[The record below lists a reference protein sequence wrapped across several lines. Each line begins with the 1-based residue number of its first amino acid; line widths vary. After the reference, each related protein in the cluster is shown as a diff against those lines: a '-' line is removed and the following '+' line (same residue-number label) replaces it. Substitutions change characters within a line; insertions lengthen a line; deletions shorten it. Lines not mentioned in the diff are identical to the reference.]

1 MLEKPQKKNDY
12 IQNGYVTGRHSVGEW
27 PGFRHLFALPQDHV
41 HEAAD
46 ESEGKSHPGQD
57 EGVAVA
63 AFLQ

>member
-1 MLEKPQKKNDY
+1 M
-12 IQNGYVTGRHSVGEW
+12 GEW
-27 PGFRHLFALPQDHV
+27 QGFRHLFALPQDHV